1 MAVPNT
7 FATATSAIPL
17 ANLDANFAY
26 YDGAF
31 SISGAAT
38 TFSGAVTLTS
48 NLTFTGTGNRITGD
62 FSNATYASRV
72 LFQTNTT
79 NGASSIGVIPNGT
92 AVNASL
98 FLDSDSA
105 ATNSSRFAIQAL
117 GGSEARIS
125 STILGTGTYLPM
137 TFYTGGSERM
147 RLDTSGNLGIG
158 TSSPAAK
165 FDTTGTGTTEM
176 RVRSQT
182 SGDARVGFWAEGAA
196 YNYIQTVRS
205 SGALSYF
212 ADLQTFNNGSGTERV
227 RIDSS
232 GNVAIGT
239 TSTGGFRVA
248 VVGSV
253 ASSVPLYLH
262 SDASAT
268 YVYSPSSVS
277 YFGTTAAYAINFVTN
292 NTIRATIDSSGN
304 VGIGTSSPI
313 TTSARLSVKAVGDYD
328 AGLAIGSNASAAN
341 WARLDFKNTNVAYT
355 GIIYQDQGGLF
366 NMRNDGAQGIAFST
380 NGGNERVRI
389 DASGNLGIGTN
400 APGYKLEVNGA
411 IYQNGGYAQL
421 GNYNAGGANS
431 PVAGGIS
438 FSTNVTN
445 GQAESNI
452 WNGNDPAIYAN
463 TGILFTQRLTSTTRR
478 DLMFLHNNGS
488 VGFGTNSPAAT
499 AILDIQSTTKGVR
512 FPNMTTTQKNAIT
525 PGAGTVVF
533 DTTLAKLCVYSGS
546 AWQTITSV

>member
-31 SISGAAT
+31 SISGT
-38 TFSGAVTLTS
+38 TTQFL
-48 NLTFTGTGNRITGD
+48 GN
-62 FSNATYASRV
+62 V
-72 LFQTNTT
+72 
-79 NGASSIGVIPNGT
+79 GV
-92 AVNASL
+92 
-98 FLDSDSA
+98 
-105 ATNSSRFAIQAL
+105 
-117 GGSEARIS
+117 
-125 STILGTGTYLPM
+125 
-137 TFYTGGSERM
+137 
-147 RLDTSGNLGIG
+147 G
-158 TSSPAAK
+158 TSSPSAK

-212 ADLQTFNNGSGTERV
+212 ADLQTFNNASGTERMRITSAGDV
-227 RIDSS
+227 GIGTSSPAGKIEASSSTQNIIVSRSTGSYAAFQRAAPTGQQAYDFYTINNVEVARITGDPSYLGFSTGSAATERMRIDSS
-232 GNVAIGT
+232 GRLGVGVTSINTGFIAQFNGDIGLGSPTRNQT
-239 TSTGGFRVA
+239 TTARIGVRTSNDPADDSRA
-248 VVGSV
+248 SV
-253 ASSVPLYLH
+253 L
-262 SDASAT
+262 
-268 YVYSPSSVS
+268 
-277 YFGTTAAYAINFVTN
+277 FGTTAGAASSDSYITFNTN
-292 NTIRATIDSSGN
+292 QYGVSAGERMRIDSSGN
-304 VGIGTSSPI
+304 VGIGTISPI

-380 NGGNERVRI
+380 NGGNERMRI
-389 DASGNLGIGTN
+389 DASGNVGIGTN
-400 APGYKLEVNGA
+400 APGNKLEVNGTL
-411 IYQNGGYAQL
+411 YQYNAYAVL
-421 GNYNAGGANS
+421 GVYNAGGANS
-431 PVAGGIS
+431 PSAGGTA

-445 GQAESNI
+445 GQAESDI